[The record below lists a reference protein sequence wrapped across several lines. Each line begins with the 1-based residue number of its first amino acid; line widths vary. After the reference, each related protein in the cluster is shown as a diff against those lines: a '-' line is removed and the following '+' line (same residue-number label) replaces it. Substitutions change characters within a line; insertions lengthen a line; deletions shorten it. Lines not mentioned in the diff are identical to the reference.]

1 MENRNTPEND
11 EEKDR
16 VLRLAD
22 DIFAGKIDADV
33 DQIVNGGKFT
43 RAQVDEALELGNEK
57 LSLIITFCE
66 DLAQQWNSWV
76 EREQGKGRPERELTF
91 GEFVGETGIRDEV
104 RAQFLRFGNREPYVS
119 TAGPYG

>member
-76 EREQGKGRPERELTF
+76 EQGKGRPERELTF

>member
-76 EREQGKGRPERELTF
+76 EREQ
-91 GEFVGETGIRDEV
+91 IR
-104 RAQFLRFGNREPYVS
+104 G
-119 TAGPYG
+119 